1 MKNLFETNF
10 DNCFQNDRNRLRL
23 STSYEWLNLGEYYAH
38 THKHIHT
45 LSHTQT
51 DIQAHKLLKLY
62 CKIVFEVEVK
72 EWLRWK
78 KKMRKISK
86 DEDI

>member
-1 MKNLFETNF
+1 M
-10 DNCFQNDRNRLRL
+10 
-23 STSYEWLNLGEYYAH
+23 H
-38 THKHIHT
+38 IHKHIHT

-51 DIQAHKLLKLY
+51 DIQTHKPLKLY
-62 CKIVFEVEVK
+62 CKIVFEAEGK